1 MPQSSSGKDIAAPTV
16 QTQLSSPTY
25 AISTMPPHPKANILL
40 VDDQVKNL
48 LALEAVLSSLQQ
60 NLVRASSGQE
70 ALRHLLDREFAVILL
85 DVQMPDMDGFETAE
99 LIRTRPKNQSIPII
113 FITAFSKNDGLIF
126 KGYDAGAID
135 YLFKPIVPEILRS
148 KVALFIDL
156 FNKTAEVQRQ
166 AAQLTAANRTLQ
178 NSHDA
183 LELRV
188 CERTAE
194 LVRTN
199 EELRVNILEQRRT
212 EAALRESEERFRI
225 VAESVSDVIY
235 EWDIATGELK
245 WYGDID
251 GLLGCEPETSPRTL
265 AAWSDRIF
273 PDDQIAFLTKT
284 ETCLKSGKA
293 FHEEYRIVHQN
304 GTYRVWLDRGRATFD
319 AEGRPG
325 KWYGS
330 ILDITIQKQTEADLY
345 QMNLELEQRVADRTK
360 ELSENNQAL
369 KKEILERQQ
378 TESALR
384 QSETRY
390 RAIVEDQT
398 ELICRFQLDGT
409 IVFVN
414 AAYCRYF
421 GLTPEQLI
429 GHRYEPVI
437 FAADRARV
445 SQLVNSISRENPTVM
460 IENRVVVNGEVRWT
474 QWINRSLFNEQG
486 DFVEFQAVGRD
497 VTVRK
502 QTEAALEE
510 SQRMVQK
517 IADTAPVIL
526 SVYDLLEERNVY
538 INREITDL
546 LGYTPEEL
554 RVIES
559 GLPRSLLHPDDLS
572 LFSAR
577 KQQWETAQEGYIM
590 QAQYRMQHRDGEWRY
605 FQSQETLFAR
615 TAEGVPKQILCAAVD
630 ITATKQLEAL
640 RQAEE
645 QLQASLREKEVLL
658 KEIHHRV
665 KNNLQIVDSLLRL
678 QSRQIKNSQVA
689 EILLESQ
696 NRIKSIALIHEK
708 LYQSEDLARIEFAE
722 YIPNLVVHLFGSYNT
737 HASRVSL
744 NIQVDEL
751 SLEIDTA
758 IPCGLI
764 INELVSNALKYAF
777 PAHSKDENEAEGE
790 LSVELHGRDEPLITL
805 VVSDNG
811 VGMPEAFDPMEAKS
825 LGLKLVWGLVEQLEG
840 TIDLDCRQGTRFV
853 ITFPGE

>member
-1 MPQSSSGKDIAAPTV
+1 MQSQPSSSHPKP
-16 QTQLSSPTY
+16 L
-25 AISTMPPHPKANILL
+25 PKANILL
-40 VDDQVKNL
+40 VDDRVENL
-48 LALEAVLSSLQQ
+48 LALEAILDSLQQ

-70 ALRHLLDREFAVILL
+70 ALRHLLDRDFAVILL
-85 DVQMPDMDGFETAE
+85 DVQMPGMDGFETAE
-99 LIRTRPKNQSIPII
+99 LIRTRPKNQNIPII
-113 FITAFSKNDGLIF
+113 FITAFSKSDGLVF
-126 KGYDAGAID
+126 QGYGAGAVD

-148 KVALFIDL
+148 KVTVFIDL
-156 FNKTAEVQRQ
+156 YSKTAEVERQ
-166 AAQLTAANRTLQ
+166 AAQLIEANRTLQ
-178 NSHDA
+178 NSHDI

-194 LVRTN
+194 LVKTN
-199 EELRVNILEQRRT
+199 EELRLKILEQRCT

-225 VAESVSDVIY
+225 VAQSVSDVIY
-235 EWDIATGELK
+235 EWDVSTDSLN

-251 GLLGCEPETSPRTL
+251 GLLGYEPESFPRTL

-273 PDDQIAFLTKT
+273 PDDRGAVFARI
-284 ETCLKSGKA
+284 ETCLKTQVA
-293 FHEEYRIVHQN
+293 FYGEYRIAHEDGN
-304 GTYRVWLDRGRATFD
+304 YRVWLDRGRATFD
-319 AEGRPG
+319 AEGNSN

-330 ILDITIQKQTEADLY
+330 ILDITDRKQTEAALH

-378 TESALR
+378 TELALR
-384 QSETRY
+384 QSEIRY

-409 IVFVN
+409 ILFVN
-414 AAYCRYF
+414 EAYCRYF
-421 GLTPEQLI
+421 GLTREQLI
-429 GHRYEPVI
+429 GHRYEPVV

-445 SQLVNSISRENPTVM
+445 AQLVSLMNRENPTAM

-497 VTVRK
+497 VTAHK
-502 QTEAALEE
+502 QAEAALEE
-510 SQRMVQK
+510 SQRSIQK

-526 SVYDLLEERNVY
+526 YVYDLLEERNIY
-538 INREITDL
+538 INREITEL
-546 LGYTPEEL
+546 LGYPPEEL
-554 RVIES
+554 QAMES
-559 GLPRSLLHPDDLS
+559 TLLLSLLHPDDLI
-572 LFSAR
+572 LFSER
-577 KQQWETAQEGYIM
+577 KHLWETAREGNIM
-590 QAQYRMQHRDGEWRY
+590 QTEYRLRHKDGEWRY

-615 TAEGVPKQILCAAVD
+615 TAKGLPKQILCAAVD
-630 ITATKQLEAL
+630 ITAAKQLEEV

-645 QLQASLREKEVLL
+645 QLQSSLKEKEVLL

-708 LYQSEDLARIEFAE
+708 LYQSEDLARIQFAE

-737 HASRVSL
+737 HANTVTL

-777 PAHSKDENEAEGE
+777 PAHSQNAAAGE
-790 LSVELHGRDEPLITL
+790 LSVELHARDNPLITL

-811 VGMPEAFDPMEAKS
+811 VGMPEAFDLMEAKS